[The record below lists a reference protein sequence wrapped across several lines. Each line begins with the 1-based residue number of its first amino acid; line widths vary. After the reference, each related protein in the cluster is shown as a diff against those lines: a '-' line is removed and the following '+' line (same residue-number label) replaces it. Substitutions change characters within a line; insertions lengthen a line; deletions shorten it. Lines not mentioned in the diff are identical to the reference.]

1 MVDIQL
7 NTNSN
12 SSFFFPRTGDVAQL
26 VEGLPGMHEDSIP
39 SPAAQVG
46 MDMPVIPAPEK
57 RRQEDQKYKLTLGYT
72 VSSRPAW
79 FQSLHETLSLKNK
92 IKKKIPRT
100 LLVQEK

>member
-1 MVDIQL
+1 M
-7 NTNSN
+7 
-12 SSFFFPRTGDVAQL
+12 AQL

-46 MDMPVIPAPEK
+46 MDMPVIPAPGK

-79 FQSLHETLSLKNK
+79 FQSLREILSLK
-92 IKKKIPRT
+92 KKKEKNPQNTLSSREVTPRST
-100 LLVQEK
+100 VNWRFSSPATSDFP